1 MYSVFFSFQ
10 FFHMRKLNMV
20 CVIHVV
26 REWRS
31 FHVVFEGSLMHAAET
46 KMVRLQAGHLWK
58 NIGKTSQGW
67 EGFH

>member
-1 MYSVFFSFQ
+1 
-10 FFHMRKLNMV
+10 MV

-31 FHVVFEGSLMHAAET
+31 FHVVFEGSLMPAAET